1 MMPGDLE
8 SLGFVLLAAG
18 DDSTD
23 SESDSESDSDGAE
36 EGAVTEAAAQ
46 EDSGGLFGFMP
57 EMSMP

>member
-1 MMPGDLE
+1 MH
-8 SLGFVLLAAG
+8 VLLAAG

>member
-1 MMPGDLE
+1 MPGDLE

-18 DDSTD
+18 DDST
-23 SESDSESDSDGAE
+23 DSESDSDGAE

>member
-23 SESDSESDSDGAE
+23 SESDSDGAE
-36 EGAVTEAAAQ
+36 EGVVTEAAAQ
-46 EDSGGLFGFMP
+46 GDSGGLFGFMP
-57 EMSMP
+57 AMSMP